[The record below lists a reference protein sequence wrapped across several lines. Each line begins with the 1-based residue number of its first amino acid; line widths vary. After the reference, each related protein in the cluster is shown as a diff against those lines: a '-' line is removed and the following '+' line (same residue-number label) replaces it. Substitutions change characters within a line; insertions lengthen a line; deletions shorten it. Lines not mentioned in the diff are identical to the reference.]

1 MSTEL
6 TDSQLAVYGRD
17 GFVIVRRFFSEAELA
32 PLLDAYR
39 SDPTVNGA
47 LYGMVDDEGEP
58 HPICI
63 WTELRN
69 DIIGM
74 IPRMARMV
82 EGTELLLGEPCYHW
96 HSKLTVKPPGCEAR
110 IDWHQDY
117 TSWYDD
123 GVMFPQLL
131 TVGVA
136 IEPATKANGCLQLIP
151 GSQRI
156 GRMNFEGYSVYE
168 KRVDRAREK
177 FGVVHCEMDTGDAVF
192 FHCNTLHG
200 SATNTSDSS
209 RLMLFA
215 SYNAASNEPIPN
227 AVGTNEDGAFMNIPP
242 EERVYRPLD
251 KLPDNVLRAHK
262 YLSAFDHT
270 PFKRPVT
277 ELPGNHTQAAKLIQ

>member
-1 MSTEL
+1 MITRL
-6 TDSQLAVYGRD
+6 NQCQLEAYERD
-17 GFVIVRRFFSEAELA
+17 GFVAVRQFFDSGELA
-32 PLLDAYR
+32 PLLEAYR
-39 SDPTVNGA
+39 KDASVGGS
-47 LYGMVDDEGEP
+47 LYGMLDDAGAA

-63 WTELRN
+63 WIELAD

-74 IPRMARMV
+74 LPRMARMV
-82 EGTELLLGEPCYHW
+82 ECTEFLMGEPCYHW

-136 IEPATKANGCLQLIP
+136 IEPATKANGCLQLVP

-156 GRMNFEGYSVYE
+156 GRMNYEDHAIYE
-168 KRVDRAREK
+168 KRVDRAKEK
-177 FGVVHCEMDTGDAVF
+177 LDVVHCEMDTGDAVF

-200 SATNTSDSS
+200 SAMNTSDSS

-227 AVGTNEDGAFMNIPP
+227 AVGINEDGAFMNISP
-242 EERVYRPLD
+242 EERMFKSIA
-251 KLPDNVLRAHK
+251 KLPDDVLTTHQYR
-262 YLSAFDHT
+262 SAFDQT
-270 PFKRPVT
+270 QFKMPDT
-277 ELPGNHTQAAKLIQ
+277 TLQAGFTQAGQLT